1 MYGFVWEGE
10 MATSLSTPTLPQQ
23 IIRKIA
29 AFLLLPVL
37 PEPSPHDYI
46 NIYNP

>member
-1 MYGFVWEGE
+1 MIQFGSKFVI
-10 MATSLSTPTLPQQ
+10 LVRILPQQ